1 MTRPA
6 CAGQQ
11 LVQNE
16 RSWARVP
23 EINNTCPAQVVILGE
38 SALYSQ
44 PYNLLFQCKS
54 NISTVKLKW
63 VKKCDQ
69 ARVRRTTTC
78 TKLKIMG

>member
-1 MTRPA
+1 MKLKWVKKCDQARVRRK
-6 CAGQQ
+6 Q
-11 LVQNE
+11 LV
-16 RSWARVP
+16 SWANGP
-23 EINNTCPAQVVILGE
+23 TK

-69 ARVRRTTTC
+69 SRVRRTTTS
-78 TKLKIMG
+78 TK